1 MMDSSKKATL
11 PFRYAWFQMLE
22 GKKIKL
28 PSWSGYWAWENN
40 TIMMHCR
47 DGSVLDI
54 RETDN
59 PAYTFS
65 NVASDD
71 WMVIDDDTTIDSEY
85 LHETKTDTR
94 TVSYIEELENR
105 AKELE
110 NRAKEL
116 EFQLDGARIRT
127 IRLEGENSALRF
139 AIRCNGV
146 SGAEVVK

>member
-1 MMDSSKKATL
+1 MMNSSKKATL

-71 WMVIDDDTTIDSEY
+71 WMVIDDDATIDSEY

-139 AIRCNGV
+139 AIRCNSV
-146 SGAEVVK
+146 SGAEVVE

>member
-71 WMVIDDDTTIDSEY
+71 WMVIDDDATIDSEY

-94 TVSYIEELENR
+94 TVSYIEELESR

-146 SGAEVVK
+146 SGAEVVE

>member
-71 WMVIDDDTTIDSEY
+71 WMVIDDDATIDSEY

-94 TVSYIEELENR
+94 TVSYIEELEHR
-105 AKELE
+105 V
-110 NRAKEL
+110 KEL
-116 EFQLDGARIRT
+116 EFQLDGARRHT
-127 IRLEGENSALRF
+127 TRLEGENSALRF

-146 SGAEVVK
+146 SGAEVVE

>member
-1 MMDSSKKATL
+1 
-11 PFRYAWFQMLE
+11 MLD

-71 WMVIDDDTTIDSEY
+71 WMVIDDDATTDSEY
-85 LHETKTDTR
+85 LHETKTDT
-94 TVSYIEELENR
+94 SYIE
-105 AKELE
+105 ELE

-116 EFQLDGARIRT
+116 EFQLDGAERRI